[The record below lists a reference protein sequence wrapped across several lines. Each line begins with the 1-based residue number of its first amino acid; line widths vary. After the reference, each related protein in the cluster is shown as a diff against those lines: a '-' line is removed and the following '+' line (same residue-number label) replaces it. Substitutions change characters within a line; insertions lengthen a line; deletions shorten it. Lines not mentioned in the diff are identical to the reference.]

1 MPDELQPVDLACTHS
16 VADSL
21 YLNWDTLRCSVVAR
35 SPRCRCR
42 LSPGFQANNLAFGL
56 CWRGH
61 RPPSRNDPH
70 AFPPSDVVGDEREMP
85 PQFDDRGQL
94 AFLVEGTTDRL
105 GGNFIDTEH
114 GLTMRGRPGPS
125 K

>member
-1 MPDELQPVDLACTHS
+1 
-16 VADSL
+16 VAGGGYGASYAGL
-21 YLNWDTLRCSVVAR
+21 
-35 SPRCRCR
+35 PRCRCR
-42 LSPGFQANNLAFGL
+42 VSPGFQSNNLAFGL
-56 CWRGH
+56 CWKGH

-70 AFPPSDVVGDEREMP
+70 AFPPSGVVGDEREMP

-94 AFLVEGTTDRL
+94 AFLVESTTNRL

-114 GLTMRGRPGPS
+114 GINMRRRPGTG